1 MIKNQYRMNKR
12 KNSLA
17 QKIIGLLIILVM
29 AGMLEIGFGF
39 VLLDRYRTEIRNME
53 TTVLNSY
60 ITRTNQTFN
69 MINSNVRSL
78 LFESTETVSSRN
90 TGDVRS
96 MSASPL
102 SICFYHRLKTIRLSI
117 QKKANGSL
125 SISLYVPF
133 TAAPKGSRVPGSNL
147 LILPLT
153 FYRFLLLTVPV

>member
-39 VLLDRYRTEIRNME
+39 VLLDCYRTEIRNME

-78 LFESTETVSSRN
+78 LLRVRKLKISQILVLPVHPHKRTVLMR
-90 TGDVRS
+90 
-96 MSASPL
+96 
-102 SICFYHRLKTIRLSI
+102 
-117 QKKANGSL
+117 
-125 SISLYVPF
+125 PF
-133 TAAPKGSRVPGSNL
+133 CKMT
-147 LILPLT
+147 
-153 FYRFLLLTVPV
+153 RFWL